1 LLIETLGSEVASQID
16 SYSHLEMQYPLL
28 VCLSRTNN
36 RYFILDNIIDNSVQ
50 DEDTMYNILGAI
62 RGEFNRKTNPNEGK
76 IKEWYIP
83 NSHYKSLPPGSDQF
97 IRILRN
103 LNIEEQKITRIEK
116 IENILWSVQYSSEK
130 RRYDDRNGRSPN
142 ERELFYGCPS
152 SMARDILRNGFDLDT
167 NCIHGKF
174 LEEFNKEILLSF
186 VGKKHGHGF
195 YFSSERNLCEKYKS
209 SDETKNDRKAIII
222 CQILVDES
230 NIAANNSN
238 IFVLR
243 RNEQILPEY
252 LVIYTE

>member
-1 LLIETLGSEVASQID
+1 LGSEVASQID

-28 VCLSRTNN
+28 VCLSRTKSG
-36 RYFILDNIIDNSVQ
+36 YFILDPIIDNGVQ
-50 DEDTMYNILGAI
+50 EDMMHSILRAI
-62 RGEFNRKTNPNEGK
+62 RDEFDKGINLNEGAVK
-76 IKEWYIP
+76 RWCIP
-83 NSHYKSLPPGSDQF
+83 NSHYKSLPPDSDQF
-97 IRILRN
+97 IRILRS
-103 LNIEEQKITRIEK
+103 LNIEERKITSIEK

-130 RRYDDRNGRSPN
+130 RRYGDRNGRSPN

-152 SMARDILRNGFDLDT
+152 SMARDILRNGFHLDT

-195 YFSSERNLCEKYKS
+195 YFSSERNLCEKYES